1 MIDRATAARIRHLH
15 FAEHW
20 RVGTIASE
28 LGLHH
33 ETVRAA
39 VREGVRP
46 SPAVRAR
53 QVDPYVEFMRQTL
66 DQYPR
71 LRATR
76 LFQMIKERGFT
87 GSARQVRRK
96 VAEMRPRRQE
106 AFLRRRTFPG
116 EEAQADWASFGQVT
130 IGTTLRALSCFVMTL
145 SYSRALYLEF
155 SFDQC
160 LESFLRGHVRAF
172 ADLGGV
178 PRVILYDNLRSA
190 VLERLGNA
198 VHFNPRLIELAAHYH
213 FAPRA
218 CRPARGNEKGR
229 VERSIRFIRDSFF
242 AARHFTTLVDFNH
255 QALVWRSEVA
265 AKRPWPQD
273 DRVSVETAFADEVLR
288 LMELPVHPFD
298 ADFMGAVS
306 SAKTIYVRFDKN
318 DYSIPH
324 PCVGR
329 PLTLLASD
337 TEVRILDGTTEV
349 ARHRRSYS
357 RHDRI
362 EDQGHVDALLLEKAR
377 ARASTPSSLLISVV
391 PEAERFLD
399 EGFRNGESAA
409 LMTTKLRLL
418 LDDYGAKDLRAAV
431 QEALVKGSPRIVS
444 VAYILANQK
453 RQSQRPQVSPVDLS
467 RRPDLKDLYVTPHAS
482 ETYDELSRTHDHDPD
497 QRD

>member
-1 MIDRATAARIRHLH
+1 VIDRETAVRIRHLH

-39 VREGVRP
+39 LGEGIKTLPAARP
-46 SPAVRAR
+46 R
-53 QVDPYVEFMRQTL
+53 QVDPYVEFLRQTL
-66 DQYPR
+66 EQHPQ

-76 LFQMIKERGFT
+76 LFQMIRERGFAGT
-87 GSARQVRRK
+87 ARQVRRR
-96 VAEMRPRRQE
+96 VAEIRPRRQE
-106 AFLRRRTFPG
+106 AFLRRRVFPG
-116 EEAQADWASFGQVT
+116 EEAQVDWASFGKVT
-130 IGTTLRALSCFVMTL
+130 IGTAQRDLSCFVMTL

-155 SFDQC
+155 SFDQRM
-160 LESFLRGHVRAF
+160 ESFLRGHVRAF

-190 VLERLGNA
+190 VVERLGNA

-242 AARHFTTLVDFNH
+242 AARPFTNLGDFNH
-255 QALVWRSEVA
+255 QALVWRGEVA

-273 DRVSVETAFADEVLR
+273 DRVSVEAAFAEEILR

-298 ADFMGAVS
+298 TDFIGPVRS
-306 SAKTIYVRFDKN
+306 NKTIYVRFDKN

-324 PCVGR
+324 SFVAQ

-337 TEVRILDGTTEV
+337 TLVRILDGTAEV
-349 ARHRRSYS
+349 ARHRRSYG
-357 RHDRI
+357 RHERI
-362 EDQGHVDALLLEKAR
+362 EDHAHVDALLLEKAR
-377 ARASTPSSLLISVV
+377 AQASTPSSLLISVV
-391 PEAERFLD
+391 PEVETFLE
-399 EGFRNGESAA
+399 EGFNRGESVA
-409 LMTTKLRLL
+409 LMTTRLRLL
-418 LDDYGAKDLRAAV
+418 LDDYGAQDLRAAV
-431 QEALVKGSPRIVS
+431 QEALLKGTPRTAS
-444 VAYILANQK
+444 VAYILGQQK
-453 RQSQRPQVSPVDLS
+453 RQGRPQAMPVDLS
-467 RRPDLKDLYVTPHAS
+467 RRPDLKDLYVKPHAS
-482 ETYDELSRTHDHDPD
+482 ETYDALSHCCHNDADDHD
-497 QRD
+497 